1 MNGKPSWLDGTC
13 PIAIRMS
20 PILLIA
26 SILAGATAVL
36 ARSPSII
43 FLHHSCGQ
51 NLIEQGLVRE
61 SLSELGYEFYDHG
74 YNDDGLRLADGTYS
88 GTNFDVPGDNTDP
101 DGLAEIFSQ
110 PLHDPP
116 DNTFSHLIQYDVI
129 ILKSCYPTSNIT
141 SEEQLAEYQAYYQ
154 TIRDRMDQHPE
165 KTFIVVSQ
173 PPEVPGNSDRDA
185 ADRAREFVNWLG
197 SGEFLSGHDNIF
209 MFDFFDL
216 LAGEDNFLRAD
227 YRFDD
232 YDGHPNERA
241 NQEIGPIFV
250 DFVNQAISE
259 YNPGQPLATSEPA
272 TQPDQP
278 ATPDEERSPPLP
290 ESAAPDAASGVIDD
304 FEIDRGA
311 WEVNI
316 DDLGSSLKC
325 SIEPNKS
332 HSGDA
337 SLLLVYSLVEGGY
350 TGCGRAFESP
360 QDWSSGVAVEIW
372 LSTSTT
378 GEALTFGLFSG
389 DPENPT
395 PFEAKVVISESD
407 WTAHNLPWNSFV
419 KAGWFGEAGLAEL
432 DPARITGFGYSLDSP
447 DQVENSIW
455 VDDISLLESSD
466 VQPTKP
472 EPPAPTGVEEAADRE
487 PQQEQAAQGEEDSQD
502 SGGGLCP
509 FSMLALPLGAAC
521 AYIVRKRH
529 KH

>member
-1 MNGKPSWLDGTC
+1 MNNKPSWLNRTYS
-13 PIAIRMS
+13 IAIS
-20 PILLIA
+20 ISLILLIA
-26 SILAGATAVL
+26 SILAGPTAVF

-51 NLIEQGLVRE
+51 NLIEQGHVRE
-61 SLSELGYEFYDHG
+61 GLSELGYEFYDHG

-88 GTNFDVPGDNTDP
+88 GTNFNVPGDNTDP

-116 DNTFSHLIQYDVI
+116 DNTFSHLMQYDVI
-129 ILKSCYPTSNIT
+129 IFKSCYPTSNIT
-141 SEEQLAEYQAYYQ
+141 GEDQLAEYQAYYL

-165 KTFIVVSQ
+165 KTFIIVSQ

-185 ADRAREFVNWLG
+185 ADRAREFVNWLR
-197 SGEFLSGHDNIF
+197 SGEFLSGHNNLF

-216 LAGEDNFLRAD
+216 LAGEDNFLRVD
-227 YRFDD
+227 YRYDD

-250 DFVNQAISE
+250 DFVNQAISGHL
-259 YNPGQPLATSEPA
+259 PGQPLATSVPA

-278 ATPDEERSPPLP
+278 AAPAEERSPALP
-290 ESAAPDAASGVIDD
+290 ESSALAASGVIAD
-304 FEIDRGA
+304 FELDQGA

-316 DDLGSSLKC
+316 DELGSSLSC
-325 SIEPNKS
+325 AIESTRS
-332 HSGDA
+332 HNGRA
-337 SLLLVYSLVEGGY
+337 SLLLEYSLVEGGY
-350 TGCGRAFESP
+350 TGCGQAFESP
-360 QDWSSGVAVEIW
+360 QDWSSGMAVEIW
-372 LSTSTT
+372 LSTTKT

-395 PFEAKVVISESD
+395 PFEAKVVISGSD

-432 DPARITGFGYSLDSP
+432 DPARITGFGFSLDSP

-466 VQPTKP
+466 VPPT
-472 EPPAPTGVEEAADRE
+472 EPGRSTPAEVEEAADTE

-502 SGGGLCP
+502 SGGGLCS
-509 FSMLALPLGAAC
+509 FSMLALPLGAAWI
-521 AYIVRKRH
+521 YIVRKNH